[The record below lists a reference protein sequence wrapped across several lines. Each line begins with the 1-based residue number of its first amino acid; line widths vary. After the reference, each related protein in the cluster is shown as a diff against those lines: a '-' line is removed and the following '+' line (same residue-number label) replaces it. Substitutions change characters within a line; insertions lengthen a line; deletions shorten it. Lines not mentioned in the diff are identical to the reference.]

1 MMTVLSMWL
10 VAGMLSALPQPQTQL
25 ATAPAPP
32 AQPGAFSTTYKT
44 ATLDERGQ
52 RWTMKGVTIS
62 LGADGPVVVADEADW
77 RLDTRTVLFSGTV
90 QVTAKAPLTV
100 RAWLVESAAAGVM
113 VFRRDVSITLG
124 ANEIELLADEAEGV
138 KKDAGTSVYHLKGNV
153 RLVFPK
159 EPVAK

>member
-10 VAGMLSALPQPQTQL
+10 VAGMLSALPQPQSQS

-32 AQPGAFSTTYKT
+32 PQTGVFSMTCKT
-44 ATLDERGQ
+44 ATQDESGQ
-52 RWTMKGVTIS
+52 RWTMKSVTIS
-62 LGADGPVVVADEADW
+62 FGANGPVVVADEADY
-77 RLDTRTVLFSGTV
+77 RLDTRTILFSGAV
-90 QVTAKAPLTV
+90 KVEAKTPLTV

-113 VFRRDVSITLG
+113 MFRRDVSIALG
-124 ANEIELLADEAEGV
+124 ANELELLADEAEITV
-138 KKDAGTSVYHLKGNV
+138 GTWVGHLKGNV